1 MTPDFFASVAEM
13 PSATYAEQVF
23 LGGIIES
30 QHRYAEFRDVLAAA
44 DFTLEKHKL
53 IWAACGKLYQ
63 AGSQID
69 RVTLYYAFSPQ
80 ERETVGGLSGLA
92 ELDQLEVVNLESY
105 AALIRQAAIKRRL
118 ILGANEIVNAA
129 CQQGASADEMIE
141 RARAMVQGLE
151 QGAAPGGEFLNPE
164 EVIQDAGGIDAYLRQ
179 GSEAGIPLPWPR
191 VQSLVGG
198 LQPGDLAILAADT
211 GRGKTAAAL
220 NIALRASEHGYG
232 TAVFSLEM
240 TRRQLL
246 NRLMALSGHFN
257 SYVFRQHSRTLVDLH
272 LIGESAGHL
281 ADLPLWIR
289 DATGCTVSGLV
300 GAVQRLRA
308 KRDVRLVVVDY
319 LQLMS
324 GDGRSRV
331 EQVAAIARGLKN
343 AAMDLRLPI
352 VALSQLS
359 RDHSKNKATPELHD
373 LKESSEIEQAA
384 NMVMFLHGETVYST
398 MPSELLPIDLII
410 AKQRDGQSR
419 VKIPLLFRADCGY
432 FQEVER

>member
-1 MTPDFFASVAEM
+1 MSTPLQAPIAEL
-13 PSATYAEQVF
+13 PSATYAESAF
-23 LGGIIES
+23 IAGIFES
-30 QHRYAEFRDVLAAA
+30 SHRYVEFRDVLAPA
-44 DFTLEKHKL
+44 DFALEKHKL
-53 IWAACGKLYQ
+53 VWLACGRLYQ
-63 AGSQID
+63 AGSKID
-69 RVTLYYAFSPQ
+69 RVTLWHALSPQ
-80 ERETVGGLSGLA
+80 ERDSIGGLTGLS
-92 ELDQLEVVNLESY
+92 EIDCIEVVALESY

-118 ILGANEIVNAA
+118 ILGANELVIAA
-129 CQQGASADEMIE
+129 CQHGASADEMIE
-141 RARAMVQGLE
+141 RARGMVQSIEVSASSGS
-151 QGAAPGGEFLNPE
+151 EFQTPLD
-164 EVIQDAGGIDAYLRQ
+164 VIQDAGGIDAYLRQ

-220 NIALRASEHGYG
+220 NIALRAAELGYG

-257 SYVFRQHSRTLVDLH
+257 SYVFRQQNRSLVDLH

-319 LQLMS
+319 LQLMA

-343 AAMDLRLPI
+343 AAMELKLPI

-359 RDHSKNKATPELHD
+359 RDHSKNKSTPELHD

-398 MPSELLPIDLII
+398 IPSELLPIDLII
-410 AKQRDGQSR
+410 AKQR
-419 VKIPLLFRADCGY
+419 ADCGY
-432 FQEVER
+432 FAEADR